1 MSDHRVPLEGV
12 GSSSFFH
19 FLTVSQSCFILRTA
33 TFHLSNGIVL
43 INDWTLVNRMSKGL
57 VEDDS
62 QVYLRVCGSSPIPG
76 GRGFR
81 QAV

>member
-1 MSDHRVPLEGV
+1 MSDHRVPPEGV

-19 FLTVSQSCFILRTA
+19 FLTVSQSCFILRTV
-33 TFHLSNGIVL
+33 TFHLSDDIVL
-43 INDWTLVNRMSKGL
+43 TDGWTLVNRMSKGL

-62 QVYLRVCGSSPIPG
+62 QIYLCVCGSSPIPG